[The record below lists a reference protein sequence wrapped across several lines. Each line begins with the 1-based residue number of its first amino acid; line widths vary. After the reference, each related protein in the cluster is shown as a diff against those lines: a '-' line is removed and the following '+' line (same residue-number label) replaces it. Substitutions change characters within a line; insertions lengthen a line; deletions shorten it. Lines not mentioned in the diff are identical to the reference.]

1 MAIDGEKLRR
11 LRETQ
16 GMSQEKL
23 ALMCNVNKRTIQ
35 RAEAGMQVALETAAF
50 LADALNVKA
59 EVLRAP
65 ITTNDDA
72 PEPSAWNEVILVS
85 TSSGRRIID
94 AIRLSFDA
102 SITYDVEPTT
112 ENVERLSALA
122 ARLQSVY
129 SNPNLPHWE
138 NPELTDAE
146 VLRTQAALNEDL
158 SALAPLGVRAFLAT
172 YTADRVVPR
181 LDDEGHMSWKFDQ
194 PPEPVEVAIVVITDT
209 SASHLVRRPSDYKL
223 PF

>member
-23 ALMCNVNKRTIQ
+23 ALMCDVNKRTIQ
-35 RAEAGMQVALETAAF
+35 RAEAGNSIALETAAF
-50 LADALNVKA
+50 LADALNVKPDA
-59 EVLRAP
+59 LRAP
-65 ITTNDDA
+65 RASNDDA
-72 PEPSAWNEVILVS
+72 PKPSAWNEVVLVP

-94 AIRLSFDA
+94 AIRLNFDA
-102 SITYDVEPTT
+102 SISYDVEPTT
-112 ENVERLSALA
+112 ENVDLLSAFA

-129 SNPNLPHWE
+129 SNPNLPPWE

-146 VLRTQAALNEDL
+146 VLRIQAALNEEI
-158 SALAPLGVRAFLAT
+158 SALASLGIRVFLTA
-172 YTADRVVPR
+172 YTADRVVPY
-181 LDDEGHMSWKFDQ
+181 LAEEGFMATTRGQSTKC
-194 PPEPVEVAIVVITDT
+194 VEVAIVVVTDT
-209 SASHLVRRPSDYKL
+209 SASHLVRRPSDYKP